1 MLDAA
6 VRTFVVPRGAVVLFT
21 VDDLPRAS
29 SWFFE
34 LFASPR
40 RTYEA
45 RDRVMALYAPIAL
58 LALPFVSILVVF
70 GAFTCI
76 FVGLEHHGWR
86 NAVLTSG
93 SSLLTLGFERPAH
106 LPGAFAAFAEAGIGL
121 ALLALLIAYLPT
133 IYNSFSRREVAVTDL
148 STRAG
153 TPPTPTAMLRRAHL
167 TGFLLE
173 LDNFWELW
181 TTWFTEVQETHTS
194 YGSLVFFRSP
204 NPHRSWVTAAGA
216 VLDSAAMR
224 LAVVDI
230 PPTPQ
235 AAVCI
240 RSGYLALRE
249 VAGFFGFDYDDSPAP
264 DDPISVTRDEFDE
277 VCTALDRGRGPG
289 ARRPRPGLARL
300 RGLAGQLRPG
310 ADHAG
315 RFRHGSVRAVGV
327 GPLADPAPPALRLGE
342 APDRDGPARAALTS
356 HARKR
361 STPAIACIVRT
372 ELNTS
377 NAWWAPRSST

>member
-1 MLDAA
+1 VSAVAHVALIVIGLTAVVIVLDAA

-21 VDDLPRAS
+21 VAIFRMVK
-29 SWFFE
+29 WFFG

-58 LALPFVSILVVF
+58 LALPLISILVVF
-70 GAFTCI
+70 AAFACV
-76 FVGLEHHGWR
+76 FVGLDSHGWR
-86 NAVLTSG
+86 DAVLTSG
-93 SSLLTLGFERPAH
+93 SSLLTLGFERPTH
-106 LPGAFAAFAEAGIGL
+106 LPAAFAAFAEAGIGL

-153 TPPTPTAMLRRAHL
+153 TPPTPTAMLRRAYL

-224 LAVVDI
+224 LALVDI

-249 VAGFFGFDYDDSPAP
+249 VAGFFGYDYDDSPAS
-264 DDPISVTRDEFDE
+264 DDPISVTREEFDE
-277 VCTALDRGRGPG
+277 VCTALVDAGVPVHADHDQAWRDFAGWRVNYDRVLITMAGFVMAPYAPWVSDRSPIQPLPHYGWG
-289 ARRPRPGLARL
+289 KRRVAMARRS
-300 RGLAGQLRPG
+300 Q
-310 ADHAG
+310 
-315 RFRHGSVRAVGV
+315 
-327 GPLADPAPPALRLGE
+327 
-342 APDRDGPARAALTS
+342 
-356 HARKR
+356 K
-361 STPAIACIVRT
+361 
-372 ELNTS
+372 
-377 NAWWAPRSST
+377 